1 MTAAAPRSSAAWIC
15 RHWVSLYT
23 RNLPVVERQ
32 RRREELDSDLFEHAL
47 EARTA
52 GAGPAR
58 LNAEILAR
66 VLVGVPADLSW
77 RRATQQPQTR
87 LDLGGTSM
95 SLSKSN
101 ANRLLNILGG
111 LVIAL
116 VWVSPVI
123 LVIVW
128 VFGTLPESDISWQM
142 KTFWMG
148 LPLLAAATLALGL
161 KIRTHSP
168 RRGLH
173 LIIAGALG
181 PAIWFWLLPIYAPIM
196 IAIIALAVSV
206 TPRKQT
212 RLATT

>member
-1 MTAAAPRSSAAWIC
+1 
-15 RHWVSLYT
+15 
-23 RNLPVVERQ
+23 
-32 RRREELDSDLFEHAL
+32 
-47 EARTA
+47 
-52 GAGPAR
+52 
-58 LNAEILAR
+58 
-66 VLVGVPADLSW
+66 
-77 RRATQQPQTR
+77 
-87 LDLGGTSM
+87 M

-181 PAIWFWLLPIYAPIM
+181 PAIWFWLLPIYAPVM